1 MARTPWTE
9 QQRVVAARQRW
20 RGADTL
26 IEAIERFRLHRTG
39 RLSALVSHYAFLSVF
54 PLMLVFTTS
63 LGLLLEG
70 DPALQADIIDSVL
83 ASFPIIGETIA
94 NDPSTLQGS
103 VVLLVLGALTA
114 LWSGMRAFNVL
125 QTALDDIAE
134 VPIDERSS
142 LVRTR
147 LRSLIG
153 IALVGG
159 GQVGAALISGV
170 VTSERSSWLLRLAL
184 ATVTLVL
191 NGAVAAGCYHWL
203 VSRHLSWRSVVPGA
217 VFGAVGFTVLQV
229 VGAALM
235 TRAIVRA
242 SPVYGT
248 FATVIGLL
256 FWFSLHAFTALLGA
270 EINGVVAWHRRGR
283 AVSPST

>member
-1 MARTPWTE
+1 M
-9 QQRVVAARQRW
+9 VAARQRW
-20 RGADTL
+20 QWADTL
-26 IEAIERFRLHRTG
+26 VEAIERFRLHRTG

-54 PLMLVFTTS
+54 PLMLVFTTT

-70 DPALQADIIDSVL
+70 NPTLQADIIDSVL
-83 ASFPIIGETIA
+83 ANFPIIGDTLEK
-94 NDPSTLQGS
+94 DPSTLQGS
-103 VVLLVLGALTA
+103 VPLLVFGALTA

-134 VPIDERSS
+134 VPLDRRSS
-142 LVRTR
+142 LVHTR

-159 GQVGAALISGV
+159 GQVATALVSGAVA
-170 VTSERSSWLLRLAL
+170 SERSSWALRVVLTLLNLA
-184 ATVTLVL
+184 L
-191 NGAVAAGCYHWL
+191 NGAIAAGCYHWL
-203 VSRHLSWRSVVPGA
+203 VSRRPSWRSVVPGA
-217 VFGAVGFTVLQV
+217 AFGAVGFTVLQV
-229 VGAALM
+229 IGAALM

-270 EINGVVAWHRRGR
+270 EINGVVAWRRSGR